1 MRGHWQK
8 LYANLLTYGTPDS
21 DIYRMYERAMEE
33 FAVDQLF
40 KERIDGALAVLYRK
54 LIYPE
59 LIDTQM
65 ARVLPGI
72 LKSCRVEC
80 REPAMKYVVV
90 RHEEQMT
97 EDAYVLNEGTA
108 YVPLF
113 SERDL
118 VLFQDENETRYA
130 RVNCAIQ
137 PVFTDMEELLQ
148 TCFEMNPMHPFLFM
162 NACAKAC
169 RKGGADRG
177 RCDPFGARGSEDGA
191 APAV

>member
-1 MRGHWQK
+1 MSLTRLYEYYLYAMPENYDRLMSREVFLYFSYSANLDAGSLAK

-21 DIYRMYERAMEE
+21 DIYRDVRAGDGRVCGGS
-33 FAVDQLF
+33 AF

-108 YVPLF
+108 Y
-113 SERDL
+113 
-118 VLFQDENETRYA
+118 
-130 RVNCAIQ
+130 
-137 PVFTDMEELLQ
+137 
-148 TCFEMNPMHPFLFM
+148 
-162 NACAKAC
+162 
-169 RKGGADRG
+169 GAAV
-177 RCDPFGARGSEDGA
+177 FGARSGSIPG
-191 APAV
+191 

>member
-1 MRGHWQK
+1 M
-8 LYANLLTYGTPDS
+8 
-21 DIYRMYERAMEE
+21 
-33 FAVDQLF
+33 
-40 KERIDGALAVLYRK
+40 DGALTGPVPEIDLS
-54 LIYPE
+54 E

-90 RHEEQMT
+90 RHEGQMT
-97 EDAYVLNEGTA
+97 EDAYVLSEGTA

-162 NACAKAC
+162 NACAKPAA
-169 RKGGADRG
+169 R
-177 RCDPFGARGSEDGA
+177 RC
-191 APAV
+191 

>member
-1 MRGHWQK
+1 
-8 LYANLLTYGTPDS
+8 
-21 DIYRMYERAMEE
+21 
-33 FAVDQLF
+33 
-40 KERIDGALAVLYRK
+40 
-54 LIYPE
+54 
-59 LIDTQM
+59 
-65 ARVLPGI
+65 
-72 LKSCRVEC
+72 
-80 REPAMKYVVV
+80 MKYVVV

-169 RKGGADRG
+169 RKEVLTGDDAILLEH
-177 RCDPFGARGSEDGA
+177 GSEDGA